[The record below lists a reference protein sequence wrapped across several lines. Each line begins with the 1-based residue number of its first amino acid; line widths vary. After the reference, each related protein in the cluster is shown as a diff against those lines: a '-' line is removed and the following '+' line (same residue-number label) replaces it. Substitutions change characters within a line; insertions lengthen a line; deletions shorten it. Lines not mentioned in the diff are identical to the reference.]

1 MMMLIVVLS
10 FAATMIGGFVPRY
23 AHLFTHARM
32 SRALA
37 LRSGLLLAIAFGDV
51 LPEAWSA
58 GPKLA
63 GLAAFAAFALC
74 YAAEYFAM
82 GDSCHEAVEE
92 DCHSHALG
100 AAALVGIL
108 VHSFVDGINL
118 AAARLAGAHALIAAG
133 LAVTV
138 CHFADG
144 FTLTTLFGRSGFGRS
159 AVLGLLASVGLATA
173 VGAIVAGRTTAGL
186 APGPTSLLLGF
197 AGGCFVYVGAA
208 DIIPRLHRDRD
219 PAALAFF
226 GAGAAAMVGLHAL
239 LG

>member
-1 MMMLIVVLS
+1 MLISIVFLS
-10 FAATMIGGFVPRY
+10 FAATMVGGFVPKL
-23 AHLFTHARM
+23 AHLLTRERM

-51 LPEAWSA
+51 LPEAWA
-58 GPKLA
+58 TGPRLA
-63 GLAAFAAFALC
+63 GMAAFAAFAMC

-92 DCHSHALG
+92 CHSHALG
-100 AAALVGIL
+100 TAALVGIL
-108 VHSFVDGINL
+108 AHSFVDGVNL
-118 AAARLAGAHALIAAG
+118 GAARLTGTNTLVAAG
-133 LAVTV
+133 FAVIV

-144 FTLTTLFGRSGFGRS
+144 FTLTTLFSRSGFHKNGIT
-159 AVLGLLASVGLATA
+159 ALLAAVGLTTAAGAGITGAASGALSPSATA
-173 VGAIVAGRTTAGL
+173 
-186 APGPTSLLLGF
+186 LLLGF

-226 GAGAAAMVGLHAL
+226 GAGAAAMAGLHAL

>member
-1 MMMLIVVLS
+1 MLIAIVVFS
-10 FAATMIGGFVPRY
+10 FAATLVGGFVPKF

-37 LRSGLLLAIAFGDV
+37 LRSGILLAIAFGDV
-51 LPEAWSA
+51 LPEAWTA
-58 GPKLA
+58 GPRLA
-63 GLAAFAAFALC
+63 GLAAFAAFAMC

-82 GDSCHEAVEE
+82 GDSCHEAVE

-100 AAALVGIL
+100 TAALIGVL
-108 VHSFVDGINL
+108 AHSFVDGVNLGAAQMTGPNTLL
-118 AAARLAGAHALIAAG
+118 AAGF
-133 LAVTV
+133 AVTL

-144 FTLTTLFGRSGFGRS
+144 FTLTTLFGRSGFHKN
-159 AVLGLLASVGLATA
+159 AVMALLAAVGLMTA
-173 VGAIVAGRTTAGL
+173 AGAGLTALTAKGL
-186 APGPTSLLLGF
+186 APAPTALLLGF

-208 DIIPRLHRDRD
+208 DIIPRLHKDRD

-226 GAGAAAMVGLHAL
+226 GAGAVAMAGLHAL

>member
-1 MMMLIVVLS
+1 MLIFIVVLA
-10 FAATMIGGFVPRY
+10 FAATMVGGFVPRL

-51 LPEAWSA
+51 LPEAWGN
-58 GPKLA
+58 GPRLA
-63 GLAAFAAFALC
+63 GLAAFAAFAMC

-82 GDSCHEAVEE
+82 GDSCHEAVE
-92 DCHSHALG
+92 DCHSHAMG
-100 AAALVGIL
+100 TAALVGVL
-108 VHSFVDGINL
+108 VHSFVDGVNL
-118 AAARLAGAHALIAAG
+118 GAARLTGEHALIAAG
-133 LAVTV
+133 FAVIL

-144 FTLTTLFGRSGFGRS
+144 FTLTTLFSRSGFPKNGVT
-159 AVLGLLASVGLATA
+159 ALLAAVGLATA
-173 VGAIVAGRTTAGL
+173 AGAGLTAVNAAGL
-186 APGPTSLLLGF
+186 APAPTALLLGF

-208 DIIPRLHRDRD
+208 DVIPRLHKDRD

-226 GAGAAAMVGLHAL
+226 GAGAAAMAGLHAL

>member
-1 MMMLIVVLS
+1 MLITIVVLS
-10 FAATMIGGFVPRY
+10 FAATMVGGFVPQLARM
-23 AHLFTHARM
+23 LTRERM

-51 LPEAWSA
+51 LPEAWA
-58 GPKLA
+58 NGPRLA

-74 YAAEYFAM
+74 YAAEYLAM

-92 DCHSHALG
+92 CSSHAIG
-100 AAALVGIL
+100 TAALIGIL
-108 VHSFVDGINL
+108 AHSFVDGVNL
-118 AAARLAGAHALIAAG
+118 GAARLAGANTLLAAG
-133 LAVTV
+133 FAVVV

-144 FTLTTLFGRSGFGRS
+144 FTLTTLFGRSGFRRDVV
-159 AVLGLLASVGLATA
+159 VLFLAAVGLATA
-173 VGAIVAGRTTAGL
+173 AGAGL
-186 APGPTSLLLGF
+186 AGVTASGLAPRPASILLGF

-226 GAGAAAMVGLHAL
+226 GAGAAAMAGLHAL

>member
-1 MMMLIVVLS
+1 MLILIVAAS
-10 FAATMIGGFVPRY
+10 FAVTLIGGFLPAY
-23 AHLFTHARM
+23 ASLFTHARM

-37 LRSGLLLAIAFGDV
+37 LRSGLLLAVAFGDV

-58 GPKLA
+58 DPRLA
-63 GLAAFAAFALC
+63 GAAAFTAFAMC

-82 GDSCHEAVEE
+82 GDSCHEAVE

-108 VHSFVDGINL
+108 AHSFVDGINL
-118 AAARLAGAHALIAAG
+118 GAARLAGVHTLIAAG
-133 LAVTV
+133 GAVIV

-144 FTLTTLFGRSGFGRS
+144 FTLTTLFSRSGFSRA
-159 AVLGLLASVGLATA
+159 AVVGLLASVGL
-173 VGAIVAGRTTAGL
+173 TTAAGAFLTGSSASGL
-186 APGPTSLLLGF
+186 APGPASMLLGF

-208 DIIPRLHRDRD
+208 DVIPRLHRDRD
-219 PAALAFF
+219 PAGLAFF
-226 GAGAAAMVGLHAL
+226 AAGATMMVGLHAL

>member
-1 MMMLIVVLS
+1 MLIIIVLLS
-10 FAATMIGGFVPRY
+10 FTATLVGGFVPRF

-37 LRSGLLLAIAFGDV
+37 LRSGLLLAVAFGDV
-51 LPEAWSA
+51 LPEAWRD
-58 GPKLA
+58 GPRLA
-63 GLAAFAAFALC
+63 GLAAFGAFAMC
-74 YAAEYFAM
+74 YAAEYFAI

-92 DCHSHALG
+92 CHSHALG
-100 AAALVGIL
+100 AAALIGIL
-108 VHSFVDGINL
+108 LHSFVDGINL
-118 AAARLAGAHALIAAG
+118 GAARLTGIHTLIAAG
-133 LAVTV
+133 TAVIV

-144 FTLTTLFGRSGFGRS
+144 FTLTTLFGHSGFKRP
-159 AVLGLLASVGLATA
+159 AVVGLLASVGLATA
-173 VGAIVAGRTTAGL
+173 IGAAASGSTAAGL
-186 APGPTSLLLGF
+186 APGPASMLLGF

>member
-1 MMMLIVVLS
+1 MLIAIVLLS
-10 FAATMIGGFVPRY
+10 FVATMVGGLIPKY

-37 LRSGLLLAIAFGDV
+37 LRSGLLLAVAFGDV
-51 LPEAWSA
+51 LPEAWTA
-58 GPKLA
+58 GPRLA
-63 GLAAFAAFALC
+63 GLAAFAAFAMC

-92 DCHSHALG
+92 CHSHALG
-100 AAALVGIL
+100 TAALIGVL
-108 VHSFVDGINL
+108 AHSFVDGINL
-118 AAARLAGAHALIAAG
+118 GAARLAGLHTLLAAG
-133 LAVTV
+133 AAVIV

-144 FTLTTLFGRSGFGRS
+144 FTLTTLFGRSGFRRAG
-159 AVLGLLASVGLATA
+159 VLALLAAVGLSTA
-173 VGAIVAGRTTAGL
+173 VGAVVAGSTASGL
-186 APGPTSLLLGF
+186 APAPTALLLGF

-208 DIIPRLHRDRD
+208 DVIPRLHRDRD

-226 GAGAAAMVGLHAL
+226 GAGAAAMAGLHAL

>member
-1 MMMLIVVLS
+1 MMLISIVFLS
-10 FAATMIGGFVPRY
+10 FAATMVGGFVPKL

-37 LRSGLLLAIAFGDV
+37 LRSGLLLAVAFGDV
-51 LPEAWSA
+51 LPEAWSS
-58 GPKLA
+58 GPRLA
-63 GLAAFAAFALC
+63 GLAAFGAFAMC
-74 YAAEYFAM
+74 YTAEYFAM

-92 DCHSHALG
+92 CHSHALG

-108 VHSFVDGINL
+108 AHSFVDGINL
-118 AAARLAGAHALIAAG
+118 GAARLAGPQTLVAAG
-133 LAVTV
+133 LAVIV

-144 FTLTTLFGRSGFGRS
+144 FTLTTLFGRSGFRRDGVI
-159 AVLGLLASVGLATA
+159 ALLAAVGLSTA
-173 VGAIVAGRTTAGL
+173 VGAVGTAYTGVGL
-186 APGPTSLLLGF
+186 SSGPTALLLGF

-208 DIIPRLHRDRD
+208 DILPRLHRDRD

-226 GAGAAAMVGLHAL
+226 GAGAAAMAGLHAL